1 MPSCS
6 YITEWVIVR
15 SAPGRA
21 AAAPPISR
29 CWSDAAPV
37 AVPARL
43 PANARPPLTGKHIS
57 NQLNPPAAALM
68 RLSRA
73 AVQDRSV
80 QTYCLSWRESIC
92 LCEVRLRSYIIFVRA
107 TQGRSLYVNKRQTY
121 SRTAVEKAHIYTEI
135 NPVSSWGKSVA
146 RYTSENGKLIK
157 NKYALFKNKIICVGL
172 HPGITLIQL

>member
-1 MPSCS
+1 MLVNNSNYTSNSYTLILSYVKLFVRTVFISVCIWKAWASQQNQEIRHRFIENDRLFTCFGKEIVVEKIVKSWVGMPSCS

-73 AVQDRSV
+73 AVWDRSV
-80 QTYCLSWRESIC
+80 
-92 LCEVRLRSYIIFVRA
+92 
-107 TQGRSLYVNKRQTY
+107 
-121 SRTAVEKAHIYTEI
+121 
-135 NPVSSWGKSVA
+135 
-146 RYTSENGKLIK
+146 
-157 NKYALFKNKIICVGL
+157 
-172 HPGITLIQL
+172 